1 VKTLRAAGLALLAIG
16 MAVPVGAEDAKVL
29 LKKVESRLYY
39 PQENGLKDL
48 SATIVF
54 ESGPGQAMAVQ
65 VFWKCPD
72 KKACKVDLPEE
83 IKNSPMAGM
92 VQGMMEKA
100 VSGLVS
106 ILVPLRLGSQEDSFD
121 YTAEA
126 DGDLMKITGKR
137 KADAKEKTLPE
148 EMIMW
153 VDAKA
158 TPVKMASVVNGQ
170 RSEMSELKF
179 EEKDG
184 KLLMSAVSVSGSAPG
199 GPGGPGKMKP
209 MLMKLEY
216 AQVDSIWLVKGAKFE
231 GQGGGGYTVKDHA
244 VNKGIDDAVFAPKTP
259 AGMPPKESGK

>member
-16 MAVPVGAEDAKVL
+16 MAIPAGAEDAKAL
-29 LKKVESRLYY
+29 LEKVESRLYY
-39 PQENGLKDL
+39 PQDNGLKDL

-54 ESGPGQAMAVQ
+54 EGGAPGQSMAVQ
-65 VFWKCPD
+65 VFWKAPD

-83 IKNSPMAGM
+83 VRNSPMAGM

-106 ILVPLRLGSQEDSFD
+106 ILVPLRFGAQEDSFD

-126 DGDLMKITGKR
+126 DGDLTKLTGKR

-153 VDAKA
+153 LDAKS

-170 RSEMSELKF
+170 RSEMSELKY

-184 KLLMSAVSVSGSAPG
+184 KLLMSSVSVSGAG
-199 GPGGPGKMKP
+199 GPGGPGKMKS

-216 AQVDSIWLVKGAKFE
+216 AQVDKIWLVKGAKFE
-231 GQGGGGYTVKDHA
+231 GQGGGYSVKDHA
-244 VNKGIDDAVFAPKTP
+244 VNKGIDDAVFAPKAP
-259 AGMPPKESGK
+259 AGMPPKEGDK

>member
-1 VKTLRAAGLALLAIG
+1 MKTLRAAGLALLAIG
-16 MAVPVGAEDAKVL
+16 MSVPVGAEDARAL

-48 SATIVF
+48 SATLVF
-54 ESGPGQAMAVQ
+54 EGGPGQAMAVHI
-65 VFWKCPD
+65 FWKCPD

-83 IKNSPMAGM
+83 IKSSPMAGM

-106 ILVPLRLGSQEDSFD
+106 ILVPLRLGAQEENYD

-126 DGDLMKITGKR
+126 DGDLTKIIGKR

-148 EMIMW
+148 ELLMW

-158 TPVKMASVVNGQ
+158 TPVKMASVANGQ

-184 KLLMSAVSVSGSAPG
+184 KLLMSAVSVSGAGGPG

-216 AQVDSIWLVKGAKFE
+216 AQVDSIWLMKGAKFE
-231 GQGGGGYTVKDHA
+231 GQVGGYTVKDHA
-244 VNKGIDDAVFAPKTP
+244 VNKGIDDAVFAPKAP
-259 AGMPPKESGK
+259 AGVPPKDDGK